1 MELVR
6 SSVTIKFSKAVSD
19 EFVRVI
25 MSFTLLPP
33 TLLVSQLISAFLE
46 ILTVAFKVQRSVLQ
60 ALFMVGVPDSL
71 VMQALATQ
79 RLVVLTVMQV
89 VPAVQRALVQASP
102 QTTSGPSVGV
112 GLGVWEIG
120 NGVGVTLI

>member
-1 MELVR
+1 
-6 SSVTIKFSKAVSD
+6 
-19 EFVRVI
+19 

-79 RLVVLTVMQV
+79 RLAVLTVMQV
-89 VPAVQRALVQASP
+89 LPAVQRALVQASP